1 MKRTL
6 VHGPMFLNVV
16 DYLLHYVPQTLST
29 KNISGTTYLQHL
41 RNDMLIGS
49 KSKALQP

>member
-6 VHGPMFLNVV
+6 VHGSKFLNVV
-16 DYLLHYVPQTLST
+16 DYLLHYVAQTLST
-29 KNISGTTYLQHL
+29 KNISGTTYMQHL